1 MLYDRLYV
9 CTVLVFSMPKASY
22 FIASHILVRSEEEY
36 YFIWKTSNNSN
47 SQRLMVKE
55 IDKKDKK

>member
-1 MLYDRLYV
+1 
-9 CTVLVFSMPKASY
+9 MPKASY

-55 IDKKDKK
+55 IDKKDKNDKTIDYCEVITH